1 MAPRAADAQTQEALS
16 GVDHDFVEGV
26 LTGQAL
32 GDVVGSDLPGQKHRG
47 GDQKPRGRIATVLV
61 SGQLLTDE
69 VGIGRIG
76 IECSDHIVPI
86 RPGMGAFGVDLEPMR
101 VGVAHHVQPLLS
113 PVLSVGWR
121 LQQRLHHAFGGI
133 RARVPLEGQSLFWG
147 RRKAGEVEVHPTQ
160 PSDAVGLG

>member
-32 GDVVGSDLPGQKHRG
+32 GNIVGSDLPGQEHRG
-47 GDQKPRGRIATVLV
+47 GDQKTRGRIATKLV
-61 SGQLLTDE
+61 SGQLFTDE

-76 IECSDHIVPI
+76 IERPDHIVPI
-86 RPGMGAFGVDLEPMR
+86 RPGIRALSVDLETMR
-101 VGVAHHVQPLLS
+101 VGVAHHIEPLLS

-133 RARVPLEGQSLFWG
+133 RARVPLKGQSLFW
-147 RRKAGEVEVHPTQ
+147 RWRKAGEIEVDPAQ
-160 PSDAVGLG
+160 PGDAVGLG